1 MAVYKPLGYKV
12 TTHIT
17 DSLLHLTLSTTPTT
31 APTTHITDSLSF
43 LTQPTTP
50 ITAPTSPF
58 TDSPTIAP
66 PTSSLVAMSETLP
79 PLKKKN
85 RKNTSADLL
94 DRAEALN
101 KIIAERVNA
110 TTVNGQCQCKCECT
124 VNRTH
129 TSLQMAAFTK
139 ELETHGND
147 KKIRVALQKM
157 NDIVHAY
164 TMDDLE
170 SL

>member
-1 MAVYKPLGYKV
+1 MN
-12 TTHIT
+12 HIWII
-17 DSLLHLTLSTTPTT
+17 LST
-31 APTTHITDSLSF
+31 
-43 LTQPTTP
+43 P
-50 ITAPTSPF
+50 IP
-58 TDSPTIAP
+58 
-66 PTSSLVAMSETLP
+66 
-79 PLKKKN
+79 

-110 TTVNGQCQCKCECT
+110 TTVNGQCQCECT
-124 VNRTH
+124 VNRMH

-139 ELETHGND
+139 ELESHGND
-147 KKIRVALQKM
+147 KKRRLALKKM
-157 NDIVHAY
+157 YDIVHAY